1 MTFLRVVGLKH
12 RVTINGLPFLLKRPT
27 GYGDIEN
34 LDHYY
39 QDCVIRRAGRV
50 HRASPTSPSFRGC
63 NSDQV
68 GS

>member
-1 MTFLRVVGLKH
+1 MSFLRSSGSSIAFA
-12 RVTINGLPFLLKRPT
+12 INGLPFLMKRPT

-39 QDCVIRRAGRV
+39 QDCVIGGPGAFIVPVRQAHDFVDAIR
-50 HRASPTSPSFRGC
+50 TK
-63 NSDQV
+63 V

>member
-1 MTFLRVVGLKH
+1 M
-12 RVTINGLPFLLKRPT
+12 KRPT

-39 QDCVIRRAGRV
+39 QDCVIGGPGAFIVPVRQAHDFVDAIR
-50 HRASPTSPSFRGC
+50 TK
-63 NSDQV
+63 V